1 LILKEEYMTTA
12 QPTRITWLG
21 HATALVQTAKG
32 TNILI
37 DPFIAHNPK
46 YPQDFTLPEK
56 IDYILLTHGHG
67 DHISDA
73 APVAKKHGSTVVA
86 IYELADYIAGQ
97 GVQKT
102 IGMNLGGTVELADVA
117 ATLVDAKHSSG
128 AEDDKGVHYVG
139 VAGGFVLEVAE
150 GPVLYHAG
158 DTCVFGDMQLIRD
171 LYKPQV
177 AMLPI
182 GGHYTMGPKEAAL
195 ACRLLAPKVVLPI
208 HWGTFPPLKGTP
220 EQLAALVEP
229 GVNVVSWRPGEE
241 YKA

>member
-1 LILKEEYMTTA
+1 MPSS

-21 HATALVQTAKG
+21 HATVLVQTPKG

-37 DPFIAHNPK
+37 DPFIANNPK
-46 YPQDFTLPEK
+46 YPKSFELPAK
-56 IDYILLTHGHG
+56 IHYILLTHGHG

-73 APVAKKHGSTVVA
+73 APVAMKHGSTVIAV
-86 IYELADYIAGQ
+86 YELASYIGNK
-97 GVQKT
+97 GVQDT
-102 IGMNLGGTVELADVA
+102 IGMGHGGTVQLEDVA
-117 ATLVDAKHSSG
+117 ATLVDARHSSG
-128 AEDDKGVHYVG
+128 AQDEKGVHYVG
-139 VAGGFVLEVAE
+139 IAGGFVLEVAG

-158 DTCVFGDMQLIRD
+158 DTCVFGDMQLIRE
-171 LYKPQV
+171 LHKPEI

-229 GVNVVSWRPGEE
+229 AVKVERWNPGDAYE
-241 YKA
+241 A